1 MINTLMYI
9 YFYALIIQVFIL
21 GYTLWATSKKTMTTW
36 LFVNSIFWNIAVLF
50 FEAVSWPLMT
60 VSEPWAVKM
69 NFIMT
74 TILYSINMMP
84 MFSIFLYFDHRVL
97 QDKKI
102 KKYRRIGYG
111 MIIAVMLALNFTNY
125 RTGFLFRISDENVY
139 SRGPGMY
146 LTVGLS
152 LFVLLAYGISMI
164 RYRKSIEGRI
174 FSVIMIFTTL
184 PIIGSIIQ
192 ALYYGIPAM
201 WTMFILLSLFIF
213 IFVEREDMMRDTLT
227 NLVTRGQFEQR
238 LKKKLKTDKP
248 FTLIMVDMDYFKTI
262 NDTYGHEEGDQVL
275 IVVASILEH
284 SIKHIDMASRYGGDE
299 FMLLIESS
307 TREVEVLVRKR
318 ITEAIQGYNDKK
330 IKPYKIQLSMGA
342 YYISEPKK
350 VHYQEV
356 VTRVDTRMYRE
367 KKLRQKV
374 V

>member
-36 LFVNSIFWNIAVLF
+36 LFVNSICWNIGVLF
-50 FEAVSWPLMT
+50 FEAVSWPLMM

-213 IFVEREDMMRDTLT
+213 IFVEREDMLRDTLT

-275 IVVASILEH
+275 VVVASILEH

-307 TREVEVLVRKR
+307 SREVEILVRKR
-318 ITEAIQGYNDKK
+318 ITEAIQAYNDKN
-330 IKPYKIQLSMGA
+330 IKPYRIQLTMGS

-367 KKLRQKV
+367 KKLRQKAV
-374 V
+374 